1 MKHYGF
7 VKTAAVTPKVKVADV
22 AHNAAEIEKLMKEAS
37 KAGAGIIVFPELCI
51 TGYTCGDLFLQGL
64 LLRKR

>member
-22 AHNAAEIEKLMKEAS
+22 AHNVAEIEKYIEQLKEE
-37 KAGAGIIVFPELCI
+37 KKIPNNICFPK
-51 TGYTCGDLFLQGL
+51 TDLLHRRLLIQLQL
-64 LLRKR
+64 L

>member
-22 AHNAAEIEKLMKEAS
+22 AHNVTEIENYMKEA
-37 KAGAGIIVFPELCI
+37 
-51 TGYTCGDLFLQGL
+51 
-64 LLRKR
+64 